1 MLDKIFVWLRKYNLE
16 ITWFLIGFL
25 FLAGSQELR
34 EGNIV
39 TGLIDWG
46 LVVVNYLLRPY
57 K

>member
-25 FLAGSQELR
+25 FLAG
-34 EGNIV
+34 G
-39 TGLIDWG
+39 TGGVGDYTDVIKDL
-46 LVVVNYLLRPY
+46 Y

>member
-25 FLAGSQELR
+25 FLAGLQELR

-39 TGLIDWG
+39 IGLIYFG
-46 LVVVNYLLRPY
+46 FAAGNYLLRPH

>member
-16 ITWFLIGFL
+16 ITWFLIGSL

-46 LVVVNYLLRPY
+46 LVVVNYLLRPRR
-57 K
+57 